1 MKQYEPEIIC
11 PKCGH
16 TDIGTAFCTRIFPND
31 YGQHDGFGE
40 PSSLSIPGIGRLAA
54 PPYSNPTLA
63 CYTYCL
69 QICCQR
75 GN

>member
-31 YGQHDGFGE
+31 YGQHDGVQAGQEHFDRWCRRCRFKWVE
-40 PSSLSIPGIGRLAA
+40 AVSHDAR
-54 PPYSNPTLA
+54 
-63 CYTYCL
+63 
-69 QICCQR
+69 
-75 GN
+75 